1 MTTSSEAT
9 AVAERPRRADARRNR
24 ERVLAAAEELF
35 AEHGL
40 KVQMADVAQRAGVGV
55 GTVCRNFP
63 TKDDLIGALLDDML
77 APLAAA
83 SEAAL
88 ADPDPASGL
97 RSYVEAMADLQA
109 RSRGLAEQMSAH
121 VERDGIDVKLVLRRN
136 VAAILQRAQA
146 AGAVRDDIG
155 PADLALL
162 FCGIAQSAMVAG
174 DVGATQRRRYL
185 TIVLDGLRTRRD
197 GPTPLSVPALE
208 HGQLGACMQGWR
220 PPRGAR
226 PPTA

>member
-1 MTTSSEAT
+1 MSRGAGAAT
-9 AVAERPRRADARRNR
+9 IAERPMRADARRNR

-35 AEHGL
+35 AEQGL
-40 KVQMADVAQRAGVGV
+40 RVQMADVARRAGVGV

-63 TKDDLIGALLDDML
+63 TKESLIGALLDEMIE
-77 APLAAA
+77 PLVVA
-83 SEAAL
+83 SELAL

-121 VERDGIDVKLVLRRN
+121 FERDGQPVKLALRRN
-136 VAAILQRAQA
+136 VAAMLRRAQD

-162 FCGIAQSAMVAG
+162 FCGIAQSAVLAG

-185 TIVLDGLRTRRD
+185 TIVLDGLRPAGPSELPGRPLGFADLERARRRAQA
-197 GPTPLSVPALE
+197 LS
-208 HGQLGACMQGWR
+208 
-220 PPRGAR
+220 AR
-226 PPTA
+226 